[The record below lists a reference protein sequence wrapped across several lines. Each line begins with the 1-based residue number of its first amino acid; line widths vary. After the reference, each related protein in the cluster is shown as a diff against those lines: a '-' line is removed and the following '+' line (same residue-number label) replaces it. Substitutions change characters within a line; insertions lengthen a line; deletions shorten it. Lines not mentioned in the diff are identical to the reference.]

1 MIIAVDGTAAS
12 GKGTLAK
19 HLAERLDLAYL
30 DTGSLY
36 RAVGLSL
43 LKKGYAAS
51 EVTAGIAAAMA
62 ADLDRA
68 LLADPGL
75 RSAET
80 GQMASVAAAYPEV
93 RAQLLDYQRQFAR
106 TPPTGKA
113 GAILD
118 GRDIGTVVL
127 PDADAK
133 FFVDADINIRARRR
147 HNELAAEG
155 SKLSPEDVRRQI
167 EERDHRD
174 RTRSHAP
181 LVPAENAIFVD
192 TSEKNIEEMVAFALS
207 ALGG

>member
-19 HLAERLDLAYL
+19 HLARRLDLAYL

-36 RAVGLSL
+36 RAVGLRL
-43 LKKGYAAS
+43 LHDGYSARDITH
-51 EVTAGIAAAMA
+51 EIAADAAHRIDDALMA
-62 ADLDRA
+62 DDA
-68 LLADPGL
+68 L

-80 GQMASVAAAYPEV
+80 GQMASIVAALPEV
-93 RAQLLDYQRQFAR
+93 RAQLLDHQRQFAR
-106 TPPTGKA
+106 NYPADKS

-133 FFVDADINIRARRR
+133 FFVDADINIRAGRR
-147 HNELAAEG
+147 HQELLQAG
-155 SKLSPEDVRRQI
+155 SSLSFEDIRQQL

-174 RTRSHAP
+174 RNRSHAP
-181 LVPAENAIFVD
+181 LIQAENAIFVD
-192 TSEKNIEEMVAFALS
+192 TSAKNIEEMVAFALS
-207 ALGG
+207 ALNR

>member
-106 TPPTGKA
+106 TPPAGKA

>member
-19 HLAERLDLAYL
+19 HLARRLDLAYL

-36 RAVGLSL
+36 RAVGLRL
-43 LKKGYAAS
+43 LHEGYTAKD
-51 EVTAGIAAAMA
+51 VTPDIAVAAARRIDDALMA
-62 ADLDRA
+62 DDA
-68 LLADPGL
+68 L

-80 GQMASVAAAYPEV
+80 GQMASIIAALPEV
-93 RAQLLDYQRQFAR
+93 RAHLLDYQRQFAR
-106 TPPTGKA
+106 NHPADKSGV
-113 GAILD
+113 ILD

-133 FFVDADINIRARRR
+133 FFVDADIDIRAGRR
-147 HNELAAEG
+147 HQELHESG
-155 SKLSPEDVRRQI
+155 SSLSLDEVRQQL

-174 RTRSHAP
+174 RNRSHAP

-192 TSEKNIEEMVAFALS
+192 TSAKNIEEMVAFALS
-207 ALGG
+207 ALNR

>member
-19 HLAERLDLAYL
+19 RLAERLDLAYL

-43 LKKGYAAS
+43 IREGYAAS
-51 EVTAGIAAAMA
+51 DVTAEIAAAA
-62 ADLDRA
+62 ASDLNTALMTDRA
-68 LLADPGL
+68 L

-80 GQMASVAAAYPEV
+80 GQMASVVAAYPAV
-93 RAQLLDYQRQFAR
+93 RAHLLDHQRQFAT
-106 TPPTGKA
+106 TPQASKA

-127 PDADAK
+127 PEADAK
-133 FFVDADINIRARRR
+133 FFVDAEMDIRARRR
-147 HNELAAEG
+147 HQELMAEG
-155 SKLSPEDVRRQI
+155 SKLSLEDVKKQL

-174 RTRSHAP
+174 KNRSHAP
-181 LVPAENAIFVD
+181 LIPAKDAIFVD

-207 ALGG
+207 ALAG

>member
-19 HLAERLDLAYL
+19 RLAERLDLAYL

-43 LKKGYAAS
+43 IREGYAAS
-51 EVTAGIAAAMA
+51 DVTAEIAAAA
-62 ADLDRA
+62 ASDLNTALMTDRA
-68 LLADPGL
+68 L

-80 GQMASVAAAYPEV
+80 GQMASVVAAYPAV
-93 RAQLLDYQRQFAR
+93 RAHLLDHQRQFAT
-106 TPPTGKA
+106 TPPGSKA

-127 PDADAK
+127 PEADAK
-133 FFVDADINIRARRR
+133 FFVDAEMDIRARRR
-147 HNELAAEG
+147 HQELMAEG
-155 SKLSPEDVRRQI
+155 SKLSLEDVKKQL

-174 RTRSHAP
+174 KNRSHAP
-181 LVPAENAIFVD
+181 LIPAKDAIFVD

-207 ALGG
+207 ALAG

>member
-106 TPPTGKA
+106 TPPAGKA

-181 LVPAENAIFVD
+181 LIPAENAIFVD

>member
-12 GKGTLAK
+12 GKGTLARR
-19 HLAERLDLAYL
+19 LAERLDLAYL

-43 LKKGYAAS
+43 IHEGYAAS
-51 EVTAGIAAAMA
+51 DVTAEIAAAA
-62 ADLDRA
+62 ASDLNTALMTDRA
-68 LLADPGL
+68 L

-80 GQMASVAAAYPEV
+80 GQMASVVAAYPAV
-93 RAQLLDYQRQFAR
+93 RAHLLDHQRQFAT
-106 TPPTGKA
+106 TPPASKA

-127 PDADAK
+127 PEADAK
-133 FFVDADINIRARRR
+133 FFVDAEMDIRVRRR
-147 HNELAAEG
+147 HQELMAEG
-155 SKLSPEDVRRQI
+155 SKLSLEDVKKQL

-174 RTRSHAP
+174 KNRSHAP
-181 LVPAENAIFVD
+181 LIPAKDAIFVD

-207 ALGG
+207 ALAG

>member
-43 LKKGYAAS
+43 LKKSYAAS

-106 TPPTGKA
+106 TPPAGKA

>member
-12 GKGTLAK
+12 GKGTLARR
-19 HLAERLDLAYL
+19 LAERLDLAYL

-43 LKKGYAAS
+43 IHEGYAAS
-51 EVTAGIAAAMA
+51 DVTAEIAAAA
-62 ADLDRA
+62 ASDLNTALMTDRA
-68 LLADPGL
+68 L

-80 GQMASVAAAYPEV
+80 GQMASVVAAYPAV
-93 RAQLLDYQRQFAR
+93 RAHLLDHQRQFAT
-106 TPPTGKA
+106 TPPASKA

-127 PDADAK
+127 PEADAK
-133 FFVDADINIRARRR
+133 FFVDAEMDIRARRR
-147 HNELAAEG
+147 HQELMAEG
-155 SKLSPEDVRRQI
+155 SKLSLEDVKKQL

-174 RTRSHAP
+174 KNRSHAP
-181 LVPAENAIFVD
+181 LIPAKDAIFVD

-207 ALGG
+207 ALAG

>member
-43 LKKGYAAS
+43 LKKSYAAS

-106 TPPTGKA
+106 TPPAGKA

-181 LVPAENAIFVD
+181 LIPAENAIFVD

>member
-19 HLAERLDLAYL
+19 HLAERLDLAHL

-36 RAVGLSL
+36 RAVGLGL
-43 LKKGYAAS
+43 LQKGYTSA
-51 EVTAGIAAAMA
+51 EVTAGIAAAVA
-62 ADLDRA
+62 ADLDTA
-68 LLADPGL
+68 LMTDPGL

-80 GQMASVAAAYPEV
+80 GQMASVVAAYPEV

-106 TPPTGKA
+106 NHPAGKA

-133 FFVDADINIRARRR
+133 FFVDADMDIRARRR
-147 HNELAAEG
+147 HHELAAGG
-155 SKLSPEDVRRQI
+155 SKLSPEDVRRQL

-181 LVPAENAIFVD
+181 LIPAENAIFVD

>member
-43 LKKGYAAS
+43 LKKGYTAS

-106 TPPTGKA
+106 TPPAGKA

-147 HNELAAEG
+147 HHELAAEG
-155 SKLSPEDVRRQI
+155 RKLSPEDVRRQI

-181 LVPAENAIFVD
+181 LIPADNAIFVD

>member
-12 GKGTLAK
+12 GKGTLARR
-19 HLAERLDLAYL
+19 LAERLDLAYL

-43 LKKGYAAS
+43 IHEGYAAS
-51 EVTAGIAAAMA
+51 DVTAEIAAAA
-62 ADLDRA
+62 ASDLNTALMTDRA
-68 LLADPGL
+68 L

-80 GQMASVAAAYPEV
+80 GQMASVVAAYPLV
-93 RAQLLDYQRQFAR
+93 RAHLLDHQRQFAT
-106 TPPTGKA
+106 TPPASKA

-127 PDADAK
+127 PEADAK
-133 FFVDADINIRARRR
+133 FFVDAEMDIRARRR
-147 HNELAAEG
+147 HQELMAEG
-155 SKLSPEDVRRQI
+155 SKLSLEDVKKQL

-174 RTRSHAP
+174 KNRSHAP
-181 LVPAENAIFVD
+181 LIPAKDAIFVD

-207 ALGG
+207 ALAG

>member
-19 HLAERLDLAYL
+19 RLAERLDLAYL

-43 LKKGYAAS
+43 IREGYAAS
-51 EVTAGIAAAMA
+51 DVTAEIAAAA
-62 ADLDRA
+62 ASDLNTALMTDRA
-68 LLADPGL
+68 L

-80 GQMASVAAAYPEV
+80 GQMASVVAAYPSV
-93 RAQLLDYQRQFAR
+93 RAHLLDHQRQFAT
-106 TPPTGKA
+106 TPPASKA

-127 PDADAK
+127 PEANAK
-133 FFVDADINIRARRR
+133 FFVDAEMDIRARRR
-147 HNELAAEG
+147 HQELMAEG
-155 SKLSPEDVRRQI
+155 SKLSLEDVKKQL

-174 RTRSHAP
+174 KNRSHAP
-181 LVPAENAIFVD
+181 LIPAKDAIFVD

-207 ALGG
+207 ALAG

>member
-43 LKKGYAAS
+43 LKKGYTAS

-106 TPPTGKA
+106 NHPAGKA

-147 HNELAAEG
+147 HHELAAEG

-181 LVPAENAIFVD
+181 LIPADNAIFVD